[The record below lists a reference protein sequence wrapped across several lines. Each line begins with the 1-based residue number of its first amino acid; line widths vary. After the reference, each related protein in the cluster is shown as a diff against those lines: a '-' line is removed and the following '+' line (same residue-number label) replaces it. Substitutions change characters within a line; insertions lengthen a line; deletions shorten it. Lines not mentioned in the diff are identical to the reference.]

1 MSSAIMTSILGFC
14 CCVCV
19 GLGAG
24 AGACACTGPCSDVVA
39 SSNPAAIAAKR
50 ADPKSGAL
58 ICDLLSKY
66 ENCCS
71 CAGALHHDFDAAV
84 FRAAVRRVVR
94 GDRKRVAEAFGRDH
108 VGIDALRLEIRY
120 DVVSPPR

>member
-14 CCVCV
+14 CCGCV

-39 SSNPAAIAAKR
+39 SNNPAAIAAKR
-50 ADPKSGAL
+50 ADPKSGVL

-71 CAGALHHDFDAAV
+71 GAQAPIVLHVDDEQPCFFGFIVKRVRECGDLSAGAEFATTSP
-84 FRAAVRRVVR
+84 
-94 GDRKRVAEAFGRDH
+94 
-108 VGIDALRLEIRY
+108 RLKPS
-120 DVVSPPR
+120 VWV